1 MVWKILTCFKLES
14 GSILC
19 VTIIKRHLVFSTDPR
34 TWDLNEPL
42 LFLNEWCAREISRDY
57 LELRGWKICP
67 PVYKSMAERDVDHE
81 QMRDIENALFT
92 KLVPILNKFHQMKQ
106 DTRFWKIILGPW
118 FRKYIEIIFY
128 RVRTFEKC
136 LESGQIKSFNLLEC
150 KDFALAPQNNLSYYW
165 STQNE
170 VWNTLLNSKI
180 LSMLNKGTIEHKSIH
195 IEPSIFDEDT
205 QSVQPKLYLKLSI
218 QKSLRKFAERFVRD
232 SDCMIINSY
241 LPIFEELK
249 LNIALKQFPQWWLP
263 KEEIVKAKFNQTL
276 RSQLSKDLEFAEGST
291 VSEIIHRLLFDLLPI
306 CNLEGF
312 EGLLTASKNVSWPKS
327 PKFIFTSNN
336 FDTDEIFKIWTATK
350 IVEGTTYIVGQH
362 GSGYG
367 TSRYSYPHMEVETCD
382 RFLSWGWEDPINQV
396 TPAFNFKVK
405 GNRLRGPK
413 SSKHLLLVEL
423 PSACNVTNWIGSYSF
438 EKYFEQQT
446 TFIDQLTLA
455 IREDIIVRLYQPSIF
470 TEGREIER
478 WKSFNEAIKLDIGTP
493 FDTLLKEAK
502 LVVFSYDSTGILES
516 LAKNYPTI
524 AFWQNGLENLN
535 DDAIPFYQLLFDV
548 GIFHFSAESAAA
560 KVNEVWENLD
570 DWWGSKE
577 VQDAKDKFCDKY
589 SRTTNTPVRDIK
601 RILLSK

>member
-1 MVWKILTCFKLES
+1 M
-14 GSILC
+14 
-19 VTIIKRHLVFSTDPR
+19 RHLIFSADSR
-34 TWDLNEPL
+34 TWDPGEPL
-42 LFLNEWCAREISRDY
+42 LFLNEWCARKIPR
-57 LELRGWKICP
+57 ELVELQGGKICS
-67 PVYKSMAERDVDHE
+67 PVYKSIEERDVDHE
-81 QMRDIENALFT
+81 QMRAIENELFS
-92 KLVPILNKFHQMKQ
+92 KLVPLLNKHQQLNK
-106 DTRFWKIILGPW
+106 DIRFWRIILGPW
-118 FRKYIEIIFY
+118 FRKYVELIFY

-136 LESGQIKSFNLLEC
+136 LESGQIKSFNLLDCE
-150 KDFALAPQNNLSYYW
+150 DFILASQNNSDFFW

-170 VWNTLLNSKI
+170 MWNTLLNSKI
-180 LSMLNKGTIEHKSIH
+180 LSMLNKGAIAHKSIH
-195 IEPSIFDEDT
+195 IDSSILKEDT
-205 QSVQPKLYLKLSI
+205 QSFQLKINLKLSV
-218 QKSLRKFAERFVRD
+218 QKYLRKFAESFVRD

-263 KEEIVKAKFNQTL
+263 VEEEFKAKFDHRL
-276 RSQLSKDLEFAEGST
+276 RSRLANDLEFSGGSFVAE
-291 VSEIIHRLLFDLLPI
+291 VIHRLLFDLLPI

-312 EGLLTASKNVSWPKS
+312 QSLLAASRNVPWPKS

-336 FDTDEIFKIWTATK
+336 FDTDEIFKIWTANK
-350 IVEGTTYIVGQH
+350 VAEGTTYIVGQH

-367 TSRYSYPHMEVETCD
+367 TSRYGYPNIEVETCD

-405 GNRLRGPK
+405 GNRLRGSK

-438 EKYFEQQT
+438 EKYFEEQT
-446 TFIDQLTLA
+446 TFIDKISFAT
-455 IREDIIVRLYQPSIF
+455 REDTIVRLYQPSRF

>member
-1 MVWKILTCFKLES
+1 M
-14 GSILC
+14 
-19 VTIIKRHLVFSTDPR
+19 RHLIFSADSR
-34 TWDLNEPL
+34 TWDPDEPL
-42 LFLNEWCAREISRDY
+42 LFLNEWCARKIPREL
-57 LELRGWKICP
+57 LELQGGKICS
-67 PVYKSMAERDVDHE
+67 PVYKSIEERDVDHE
-81 QMRDIENALFT
+81 QMRAIENELFS
-92 KLVPILNKFHQMKQ
+92 KLVPLLNKHQQLNK
-106 DTRFWKIILGPW
+106 DIRFWRIILGPW
-118 FRKYIEIIFY
+118 FRKYVELIFY

-136 LESGQIKSFNLLEC
+136 LESGQIKSFNLLDCE
-150 KDFALAPQNNLSYYW
+150 DFILASQNNSDFFW

-170 VWNTLLNSKI
+170 MWNTLLNSKI
-180 LSMLNKGTIEHKSIH
+180 LSMLNKGAIAHKSIH
-195 IEPSIFDEDT
+195 IDPSIFKEDT
-205 QSVQPKLYLKLSI
+205 QSVQIKINLKLSI
-218 QKSLRKFAERFVRD
+218 QKYLRKFAERFVRD

-263 KEEIVKAKFNQTL
+263 VEEEFKAKFDHRL
-276 RSQLSKDLEFAEGST
+276 RSRLANDLEFSGGSFVAE
-291 VSEIIHRLLFDLLPI
+291 VIHRLLFDLLPI

-312 EGLLTASKNVSWPKS
+312 QSVLAASRNVPWPKS

-336 FDTDEIFKIWTATK
+336 FDTDEIFKIWTANK
-350 IVEGTTYIVGQH
+350 VAEGTTYIVGQH

-367 TSRYSYPHMEVETCD
+367 TSRYGYPNIEVETCD

-405 GNRLRGPK
+405 GNRLRGSK

-438 EKYFEQQT
+438 EKYFEEQT
-446 TFIDQLTLA
+446 SFIDNISLA
-455 IREDIIVRLYQPSIF
+455 TREDTIVRLYQPSRF

-493 FDTLLKEAK
+493 FDILLKEAK

-524 AFWQNGLENLN
+524 AFWQNGFENLS

-570 DWWGSKE
+570 DWWDSKE

>member
-1 MVWKILTCFKLES
+1 M
-14 GSILC
+14 
-19 VTIIKRHLVFSTDPR
+19 RHLIFSADSR
-34 TWDLNEPL
+34 TWDPDEPL
-42 LFLNEWCAREISRDY
+42 LFLNEWCARKIPREL
-57 LELRGWKICP
+57 LELQGGKICS
-67 PVYKSMAERDVDHE
+67 PVYKSIEERDVDHE
-81 QMRDIENALFT
+81 QMRAIENELFS
-92 KLVPILNKFHQMKQ
+92 KLVPLLNKHQQLNK
-106 DTRFWKIILGPW
+106 DIRFWRIILGPW
-118 FRKYIEIIFY
+118 FRKYVELIFY

-136 LESGQIKSFNLLEC
+136 LESGQIKSFNLLDCE
-150 KDFALAPQNNLSYYW
+150 DFILASQNNSDFFW

-170 VWNTLLNSKI
+170 MWNTLLNSKI
-180 LSMLNKGTIEHKSIH
+180 LSMLNKGAIAHKSIH
-195 IEPSIFDEDT
+195 IDPSILKEDT
-205 QSVQPKLYLKLSI
+205 QSVQIKINLKLSI
-218 QKSLRKFAERFVRD
+218 QKYLRKFAERFVRD

-263 KEEIVKAKFNQTL
+263 VEEEFKAKFDHRL
-276 RSQLSKDLEFAEGST
+276 RSRLANDLEFSGGSFVAE
-291 VSEIIHRLLFDLLPI
+291 VIHRLLFDLLPI

-312 EGLLTASKNVSWPKS
+312 QSVLAASRNVPWPKS

-336 FDTDEIFKIWTATK
+336 FDTDEIFKIWTANK
-350 IVEGTTYIVGQH
+350 VAEGTTYIVGQH

-367 TSRYSYPHMEVETCD
+367 TSRYGYPNIEVETCD

-405 GNRLRGPK
+405 GNRLRGSK

-438 EKYFEQQT
+438 EKYFEEQT
-446 TFIDQLTLA
+446 SFIDKISFAT
-455 IREDIIVRLYQPSIF
+455 REDTIVRLYQPSRF

-524 AFWQNGLENLN
+524 AFWQNGLENLS

-570 DWWGSKE
+570 DWWDSKE